1 MVQSNQQEMS
11 TSITRSASTV
21 EGAEQPFEALNRAVA
36 QIQRIHAHISLVA
49 TAAKEP
55 STVSDTINQS
65 LPDAHGGC
73 RRPWDWRPVPAIA

>member
-1 MVQSNQQEMS
+1 MS
-11 TSITRSASTV
+11 TGITRSASTV
-21 EGAEQPFEALNRAVA
+21 EGTEHSFEALSPVVA
-36 QIQRIHAHISLVA
+36 QIQRIHAHINLVA